1 MIKIGSEGEE
11 DRRTFGER
19 CSLGGRV
26 GDGSGGGGPVD
37 LLWPRRGGSH
47 RRSNQVCL
55 GRTRGMSWAFI
66 FSRWSFSISW
76 ISPYT
81 YTYTYLVSMSK
92 SRLLKL
98 KRYLFFLSS
107 FTCEKESF
115 NSVFLIIYVEGL
127 YCLFTK

>member
-1 MIKIGSEGEE
+1 MG
-11 DRRTFGER
+11 RRGR
-19 CSLGGRV
+19 RIGGRSASVAVWAVVSATGAAAGAQLIFCDRDGEGLIV
-26 GDGSGGGGPVD
+26 GQIRFAWAVREACRELSFLAVD
-37 LLWPRRGGSH
+37 L
-47 RRSNQVCL
+47 
-55 GRTRGMSWAFI
+55 
-66 FSRWSFSISW
+66 SRFLESAPTHIH
-76 ISPYT
+76 IHM
-81 YTYTYLVSMSK
+81 YTYLVSMSK